1 MEFNF
6 LYSLVFAGIIQGF
19 FSSVFILGY
28 KKRRSKASLYLGS
41 LILCITLTNL
51 QYTLDELDAISWD
64 LFNLIYIPYLFL
76 LAPLLYFFV
85 VHFLHPERKTKRA
98 ELFLYLPFVIALG
111 ITCIYKIIAL
121 ITGRTAN
128 YDVAQEELANLIDVY
143 GDFVNIPVLLF
154 TILLLFIH
162 LRNYQNTNHTSRSKI
177 IITELLWIKA
187 LLGVLVF
194 SCIPWFIYT
203 YKYWKNEETVY
214 LPIFILTSFV
224 IYAIGYIGIH
234 KIKILNQRQ
243 KIRTFV
249 NKSKS
254 YLIVQ
259 TSKNEHIIKLEEI
272 IVKDKRYLDPNL
284 SLDSLAEK
292 LQLSKSYLSRI
303 INTELQTSFNDYIN
317 SLRIAEA
324 KQLLHNPEFSNYT
337 LVSIGLEAGFS
348 SKTTFNNAFKKFT
361 GVTPSHF
368 RKNHS
373 N

>member
-1 MEFNF
+1 M
-6 LYSLVFAGIIQGF
+6 
-19 FSSVFILGY
+19 
-28 KKRRSKASLYLGS
+28 
-41 LILCITLTNL
+41 
-51 QYTLDELDAISWD
+51 
-64 LFNLIYIPYLFL
+64 
-76 LAPLLYFFV
+76 
-85 VHFLHPERKTKRA
+85 
-98 ELFLYLPFVIALG
+98 G
-111 ITCIYKIIAL
+111 ITCVYKIVVFV
-121 ITGRTAN
+121 TGRTAN
-128 YDVAQEELANLIDVY
+128 YDVEQEELANLIDVY
-143 GDFVNIPVLLF
+143 GDFVNISV
-154 TILLLFIH
+154 LLFIH

-214 LPIFILTSFV
+214 LPIFILTSLV

-254 YLIVQ
+254 YSIVQ
-259 TSKNEHIIKLEEI
+259 TSKNEHIVKLEEI
-272 IVKDKRYLDPNL
+272 IIKNKRYLDPNL

-324 KQLLHNPEFSNYT
+324 KQLLHNSEFSNYT